1 MKNGKTSRIQNSR
14 KTLQIFEEIV
24 FKRYL
29 MGTIMTTSWPP
40 LLRIKRWSIQE
51 AWKKVANLMQLLQV
65 LEIVLN

>member
-29 MGTIMTTSWPP
+29 MGTITTTSWPP